1 MRFSKAKE
9 SLLDSHLAD
18 FRAYIK
24 ELCPEAKIRVSR
36 DVYEM
41 EDAGVFVYPPLDWDE
56 DRCLD
61 LEFKLAER
69 SVDILDE
76 SGYHI
81 LAYVLEP
88 TMQLQEAQY
97 QQEEATQISAEAERL
112 NLLTAA

>member
-1 MRFSKAKE
+1 MST
-9 SLLDSHLAD
+9 LDSHLAD

-36 DVYEM
+36 DVYET

-69 SVDILDE
+69 SVDVLDDY
-76 SGYHI
+76 GYHI

-88 TMQLQEAQY
+88 MMQLQEAQH
-97 QQEEATQISAEAERL
+97 QQEEAAQILAEAERL

>member
-1 MRFSKAKE
+1 
-9 SLLDSHLAD
+9 
-18 FRAYIK
+18 
-24 ELCPEAKIRVSR
+24 
-36 DVYEM
+36 VYET

-56 DRCLD
+56 DKCLD

-76 SGYHI
+76 HGYHI

-97 QQEEATQISAEAERL
+97 QQEEAAQILAEAERL
-112 NLLTAA
+112 NLSAIA